1 MLDIKFI
8 VENPEV
14 VKEGFAKKG
23 CNINVDELIKL
34 YRP

>member
-8 VENPEV
+8 AENPEI

-23 CNINVDELIKL
+23 CNINVDDLITL
-34 YRP
+34 